1 MWCVSLVLPV
11 RSDLDDAADVRG
23 PGGPERTSSIEDS
36 QQESRRA
43 SRGAAE
49 RGFPR
54 KEGPKMTDQPT
65 DNSSGHEAHSVC
77 GSEDVRRH
85 LPVRVSDPI
94 LKALL
99 RAIQSGELRPSE
111 AMDYASEFLEYN
123 RPQTADQP
131 SVTRAAALADAAL
144 GAEGITV
151 IDPYA
156 RQLARWVAE
165 GRMSGDE
172 AVAFITVLTDV
183 DACLVDPD
191 APSDPGYHMETA
203 PWGID
208 LQEAVDRGDTAPLD
222 ATARASSAMRCDR
235 AFRRAVGASGL
246 DNNLE
251 LRDQVLVELIR
262 DLLRGKR
269 SEENALSAGLRH
281 IREAHRSD
289 G

>member
-1 MWCVSLVLPV
+1 
-11 RSDLDDAADVRG
+11 
-23 PGGPERTSSIEDS
+23 
-36 QQESRRA
+36 
-43 SRGAAE
+43 
-49 RGFPR
+49 
-54 KEGPKMTDQPT
+54 MTDQPA
-65 DNSSGHEAHSVC
+65 DNSSGHEAHSFC
-77 GSEDVRRH
+77 GSDDLRQH

-94 LKALL
+94 VNALL
-99 RAIQSGELRPSE
+99 GAIRSGELRPWE
-111 AMDYASEFLEYN
+111 AMDYASEWIDHN

-165 GRMSGDE
+165 GRVSGDE
-172 AVAFITVLTDV
+172 AVAFVTVLIDV
-183 DACLVDPD
+183 GAYLVDPD
-191 APSDPGYHMETA
+191 APSDPGYQVETA
-203 PWGID
+203 PWGVD
-208 LQEAVDRGDTAPLD
+208 LQGAVDRGDTAHFD

-251 LRDQVLVELIR
+251 LRDEVLVELIR
-262 DLLRGKR
+262 DVLRGKR
-269 SEENALSAGLRH
+269 SEDDALSAGLRH

>member
-1 MWCVSLVLPV
+1 MK
-11 RSDLDDAADVRG
+11 G
-23 PGGPERTSSIEDS
+23 
-36 QQESRRA
+36 
-43 SRGAAE
+43 
-49 RGFPR
+49 
-54 KEGPKMTDQPT
+54 QPD
-65 DNSSGHEAHSVC
+65 DNSSDYEAYSVC
-77 GSEDVRRH
+77 GSDDVCQH
-85 LPVRVSDPI
+85 LPARVSDPI
-94 LKALL
+94 LNALL

-111 AMDYASEFLEYN
+111 AMDYASNFLEHN

-191 APSDPGYHMETA
+191 APSDPGYQVETA
-203 PWGID
+203 PWGVD
-208 LQEAVDRGDTAPLD
+208 LQGAGDRGNTAHLD
-222 ATARASSAMRCDR
+222 ATARVSSAMRCER
-235 AFRRAVGASGL
+235 AFRKAAGASGL

-251 LRDQVLVELIR
+251 LRDQVLMGLIR
-262 DLLRGKR
+262 DVLRGKR
-269 SEENALSAGLRH
+269 VEGDALSAGLRH

>member
-1 MWCVSLVLPV
+1 
-11 RSDLDDAADVRG
+11 
-23 PGGPERTSSIEDS
+23 
-36 QQESRRA
+36 
-43 SRGAAE
+43 
-49 RGFPR
+49 
-54 KEGPKMTDQPT
+54 MTDQPA
-65 DNSSGHEAHSVC
+65 DNSSGHEGHSAC
-77 GSEDVRRH
+77 GSDDVRQH

-111 AMDYASEFLEYN
+111 AMDYASAFLEHN

-131 SVTRAAALADAAL
+131 SVTGAAALADAAL

-172 AVAFITVLTDV
+172 AVAFITVLIDV

-191 APSDPGYHMETA
+191 TPSDPGYQVETA
-203 PWGID
+203 PWGVY
-208 LQEAVDRGDTAPLD
+208 LQGAVDRGDTAHFD

-246 DNNLE
+246 DNDLE
-251 LRDQVLVELIR
+251 LRDQALVELIR
-262 DLLRGKR
+262 DVLRGKR
-269 SEENALSAGLRH
+269 SEDNALSAGLRH
-281 IREAHRSD
+281 IHDAHRT
-289 G
+289 GG

>member
-1 MWCVSLVLPV
+1 M
-11 RSDLDDAADVRG
+11 A
-23 PGGPERTSSIEDS
+23 
-36 QQESRRA
+36 
-43 SRGAAE
+43 
-49 RGFPR
+49 
-54 KEGPKMTDQPT
+54 PKMTDQPA
-65 DNSSGHEAHSVC
+65 DNTSGHEAHSVC
-77 GSEDVRRH
+77 GSDDVRQH

-99 RAIQSGELRPSE
+99 RAIQSGELRPSQ
-111 AMDYASEFLEYN
+111 AMDYASEFIDQH
-123 RPQTADQP
+123 RHRRADP
-131 SVTRAAALADAAL
+131 LSVSRAAALADAAL

-151 IDPYA
+151 VDPYA

-191 APSDPGYHMETA
+191 APSDPGYQVEAA
-203 PWGID
+203 PWGVD
-208 LQEAVDRGDTAPLD
+208 LQGAVDRGDTAHFD

-251 LRDQVLVELIR
+251 LRNQVLVELIR
-262 DLLRGKR
+262 DVLRGKR
-269 SEENALSAGLRH
+269 SEDNALSAGLRH
-281 IREAHRSD
+281 IHDVHRT
-289 G
+289 GG

>member
-1 MWCVSLVLPV
+1 MS
-11 RSDLDDAADVRG
+11 
-23 PGGPERTSSIEDS
+23 
-36 QQESRRA
+36 
-43 SRGAAE
+43 
-49 RGFPR
+49 
-54 KEGPKMTDQPT
+54 
-65 DNSSGHEAHSVC
+65 
-77 GSEDVRRH
+77 
-85 LPVRVSDPI
+85 VSDPI
-94 LKALL
+94 LNALL

-111 AMDYASEFLEYN
+111 AMDYAFEFIDQHRL
-123 RPQTADQP
+123 RRADRL
-131 SVTRAAALADAAL
+131 SVSRAAALADAAL

-172 AVAFITVLTDV
+172 AVAFVTVLTDV
-183 DACLVDPD
+183 GACLVDPD
-191 APSDPGYHMETA
+191 APSDPGYQVETV
-203 PWGID
+203 PWDVD
-208 LQEAVDRGDTAPLD
+208 LQGAVDRGDISRSE
-222 ATARASSAMRCDR
+222 ATARVSGAMRCER

-269 SEENALSAGLRH
+269 SEDEALSAGLRH
-281 IREAHRSD
+281 VHEAHRSD